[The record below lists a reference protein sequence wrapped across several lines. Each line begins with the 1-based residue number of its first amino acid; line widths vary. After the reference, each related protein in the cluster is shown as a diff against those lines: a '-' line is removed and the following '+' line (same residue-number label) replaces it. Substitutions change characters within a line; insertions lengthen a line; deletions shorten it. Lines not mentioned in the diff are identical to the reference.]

1 MLVIARK
8 DATGGPFIISRI
20 PGTTCILIAKKKVY
34 TQDPRDIGFQ
44 FERYVTGGSMSDT
57 SGNPKHVGHIH
68 MMKIGEKTII
78 FRAEVDAADVDGSL
92 VEVKASNPHYW
103 GTKVM
108 FQMISSGS
116 SKLCHGEKSREKSR
130 EKSGRWW
137 LDRITLR
144 SLSSISKKALV
155 GFDIKTL
162 ETNIF
167 ESMKAIQSQLK
178 VDGTYKVSLS
188 SGSLI
193 LQGSVIDLLPP
204 NDIAKALT
212 KPFIDDQDEEMEDAG
227 ANLKASSADEA
238 EDPGTCPVGGADDA
252 VERSAGVSRRKAG
265 SPRDVEFSADLGQP
279 HAGERRVE
287 LPEGRLSP
295 VRCEDRVSDAKLLL
309 GLTVGVGQDSADAQP
324 KTCAATEATRLGSD
338 SLVRGPASVPSVK
351 LLRQPSTK
359 KSINELLHWF
369 ESTKKRY
376 SYARFKGAP
385 TIKDY
390 WCADKNPMIFLRNDF
405 GGGANSKHRTKV
417 KKLLQLVFVDTE
429 DRDLKKL
436 DGLKDLTA
444 IGVETKGGNKGG
456 DLMAVAILQH
466 NTKCSQLYFLW
477 LCVHPE
483 MRGSGMGSLLSDISI
498 VFFQR
503 LLGRNKGGEI
513 IAAVDETN
521 KNGLL
526 FWKKGKFEQL
536 EKAAWENENLCGVAE
551 NHNYYYN
558 PNKEEGAINTLFP
571 FVLKFSGDEEEE
583 KEEEEEE
590 KEKMSSWRDKQT
602 NNKEI

>member
-1 MLVIARK
+1 
-8 DATGGPFIISRI
+8 
-20 PGTTCILIAKKKVY
+20 
-34 TQDPRDIGFQ
+34 
-44 FERYVTGGSMSDT
+44 
-57 SGNPKHVGHIH
+57 
-68 MMKIGEKTII
+68 
-78 FRAEVDAADVDGSL
+78 
-92 VEVKASNPHYW
+92 
-103 GTKVM
+103 M

-162 ETNIF
+162 ETNIV

-178 VDGTYKVSLS
+178 GDGTHEVSFS
-188 SGSLI
+188 KGGSI
-193 LQGSVIDLLPP
+193 SLQASDIALLPP
-204 NDIAKALT
+204 DDIMKALT
-212 KPFIDDQDEEMEDAG
+212 KPSIDDQDEEMEDAG
-227 ANLKASSADEA
+227 VNRKASSADEA

-252 VERSAGVSRRKAG
+252 VERSAGVSRCKAG

-295 VRCEDRVSDAKLLL
+295 VRCEDRVSGAKLLL
-309 GLTVGVGQDSADAQP
+309 EFSVGVGQDSAGVVTGVP

-390 WCADKNPMIFLRNDF
+390 YCADKNPMIFLRNDF

-456 DLMAVAILQH
+456 DLMAVAIL
-466 NTKCSQLYFLW
+466 
-477 LCVHPE
+477 
-483 MRGSGMGSLLSDISI
+483 
-498 VFFQR
+498 
-503 LLGRNKGGEI
+503 
-513 IAAVDETN
+513 
-521 KNGLL
+521 
-526 FWKKGKFEQL
+526 
-536 EKAAWENENLCGVAE
+536 
-551 NHNYYYN
+551 
-558 PNKEEGAINTLFP
+558 
-571 FVLKFSGDEEEE
+571 
-583 KEEEEEE
+583 
-590 KEKMSSWRDKQT
+590 
-602 NNKEI
+602 

>member
-1 MLVIARK
+1 
-8 DATGGPFIISRI
+8 
-20 PGTTCILIAKKKVY
+20 
-34 TQDPRDIGFQ
+34 
-44 FERYVTGGSMSDT
+44 MSDT
-57 SGNPKHVGHIH
+57 FGKPKHVEHIH
-68 MMKIGEKTII
+68 MMKIEEKTVL
-78 FRAEVDAADVDGSL
+78 FRAEVDAADANGSL

-116 SKLCHGEKSREKSR
+116 SKLCHGEKS
-130 EKSGRWW
+130 GRWW

-162 ETNIF
+162 ETNIV

-178 VDGTYKVSLS
+178 GDGTHEVSFSKGGSLS
-188 SGSLI
+188 
-193 LQGSVIDLLPP
+193 LQASVIDLLPP
-204 NDIAKALT
+204 DDIVKALT
-212 KPFIDDQDEEMEDAG
+212 KPSIDDQDEEMEDAG
-227 ANLKASSADEA
+227 VNLKALSADEA

-265 SPRDVEFSADLGQP
+265 SSRDVEFSADLGQP

-309 GLTVGVGQDSADAQP
+309 GLSVGVGQDSAGVVTGVP
-324 KTCAATEATRLGSD
+324 KTCAATEATRGSN

-390 WCADKNPMIFLRNDF
+390 YFADKNPMIFLRNDF
-405 GGGANSKHRTKV
+405 GDGANSKRTKV
-417 KKLLQLVFVDTE
+417 KKLLQLVFDDLHPE
-429 DRDLKKL
+429 GLKKL

-444 IGVETKGGNKGG
+444 IGVETKGGKKGG

-477 LCVHPE
+477 LCVHPL

-503 LLGRNKGGEI
+503 LL
-513 IAAVDETN
+513 
-521 KNGLL
+521 
-526 FWKKGKFEQL
+526 KKGQFWPQQ
-536 EKAAWENENLCGVAE
+536 
-551 NHNYYYN
+551 
-558 PNKEEGAINTLFP
+558 
-571 FVLKFSGDEEEE
+571 
-583 KEEEEEE
+583 
-590 KEKMSSWRDKQT
+590 RR
-602 NNKEI
+602 